1 MLRNA
6 VFLFIIFFSSFCFS
20 QPKSAPQIEVKT
32 ADTEKLF
39 RPPRPKTR
47 TADATPAKEE
57 QAKLREAFKRRRE
70 KYETLKAKRGKGGT
84 RSTPDPKSSYSFS
97 GSDCK
102 VYSVKRQ
109 EITPLKSV
117 MTVSLSVYEAK
128 APVRRLG
135 HAAPVGFTGNI
146 RSIAGSIICLMQNEH
161 PLKGLMIE
169 TSKHFD
175 DKFTMKQFHENG
187 IDNEGT
193 AFQAGMIEPFD
204 LMLLY
209 KNEVNSSVGLQI
221 NNIDI
226 ISESVVTSI
235 NDIYT
240 EMVFQFVATDVNQIA
255 KKAQQNN
262 D

>member
-1 MLRNA
+1 
-6 VFLFIIFFSSFCFS
+6 
-20 QPKSAPQIEVKT
+20 
-32 ADTEKLF
+32 
-39 RPPRPKTR
+39 
-47 TADATPAKEE
+47 
-57 QAKLREAFKRRRE
+57 
-70 KYETLKAKRGKGGT
+70 
-84 RSTPDPKSSYSFS
+84 
-97 GSDCK
+97 
-102 VYSVKRQ
+102 
-109 EITPLKSV
+109 